1 MSEPGKSNDAAKP
14 LPKMYKYSP
23 SLPRRVLAHAYHF
36 LQEKKMFTSLTIS
49 SPSKNVFYQRS
60 PPPGGWEN
68 TFFERRRKYELS
80 EHFLLLKK
88 MLGVGYHLTSN
99 KSFSLLHKLLLLT
112 HDKGWVQ
119 LTYWL
124 VLLPSKGTLYWAWY
138 YVYYINISK
147 NMVSVLMG

>member
-1 MSEPGKSNDAAKP
+1 
-14 LPKMYKYSP
+14 MYKYSS

-80 EHFLLLKK
+80 EHFLLLNDMSNLVVFCCSENTWNIGPYCIISQLSRKVFTINMQK
-88 MLGVGYHLTSN
+88 YISPDSEELGEFNGCHEKPIWAYG
-99 KSFSLLHKLLLLT
+99 
-112 HDKGWVQ
+112 HD
-119 LTYWL
+119 L
-124 VLLPSKGTLYWAWY
+124 
-138 YVYYINISK
+138 
-147 NMVSVLMG
+147 